1 MQNLV
6 ITHAKSR
13 HSIPTATVFIVAPE
27 TLNISK
33 LLKTHPVCVA
43 VSYSTTNHVT
53 QIRTFA

>member
-13 HSIPTATVFIVAPE
+13 HSIPTATVFIMAPE

-33 LLKTHPVCVA
+33 LFKTHPACVA
-43 VSYSTTNHVT
+43 VNSFLQQQNM
-53 QIRTFA
+53 